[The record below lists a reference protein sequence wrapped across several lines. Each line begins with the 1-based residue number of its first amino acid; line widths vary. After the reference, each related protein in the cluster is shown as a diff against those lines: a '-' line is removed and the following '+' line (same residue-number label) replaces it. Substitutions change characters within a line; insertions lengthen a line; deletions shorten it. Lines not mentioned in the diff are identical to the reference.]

1 MAGAQRVEGTL
12 FGNGERTGNCDV
24 ITMAM
29 NLFSQGVDPTLD
41 FRQMP
46 KIREVAESVNKLA
59 VPERHPYAGD
69 LVFTAFSGSHQDAIK
84 KGMSQVDRNRWEVP
98 YLSLIHI

>member
-41 FRQMP
+41 FDRCP
-46 KIREVAESVNKLA
+46 KFV
-59 VPERHPYAGD
+59 
-69 LVFTAFSGSHQDAIK
+69 
-84 KGMSQVDRNRWEVP
+84 RWQ
-98 YLSLIHI
+98 SR